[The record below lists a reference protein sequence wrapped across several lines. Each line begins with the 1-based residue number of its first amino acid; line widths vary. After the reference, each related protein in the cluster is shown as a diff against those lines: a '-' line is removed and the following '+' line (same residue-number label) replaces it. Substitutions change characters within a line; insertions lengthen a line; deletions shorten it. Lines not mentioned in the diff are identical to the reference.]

1 MRTRIYQMRFG
12 GILNLAAKSLDNRE
26 LLSWLMDRF
35 NPEEMIIDIEG
46 GKSIQVTEYSVKCVL
61 ELPSQG

>member
-1 MRTRIYQMRFG
+1 MRFG

-26 LLSWLMDRF
+26 LLSWLMDMF